1 MQELERTSNGDTGEP
16 VAPALRPEPVGRSVV
31 LVQHRLRTD
40 IHPRRRVTGLIGLL
54 SLLLVLRLV
63 SEAIPSTALAPDCRP
78 ENPWDERCAW
88 FDSLL
93 ELAVRADHAVDA
105 EPAWTDTRPMYADD
119 LGRVTTIILNGL
131 QDYGFVTPHRPK
143 SVTFEDY
150 GADASMIAGRYYES
164 EDRVSL
170 NDRYLSDP
178 VWERRGFLKV
188 LTHELI
194 HAQGYRGEVQTET
207 IAIQVVAA
215 LGNEGE
221 PGFRRATLEE
231 IRNDALWSAY
241 AIAAHHAYFV
251 ADDNIRPA
259 CTTGL
264 DEHGY
269 TCAPVGPPNEAM
281 LSRLDQV
288 RQAVFDPQE
297 LRYSDYR
304 VRWWEKR
311 EIGLLMSNYV
321 IPPLAFT
328 LQAYCGSPHELP
340 STAGWQPEV
349 NGTHVIASLPADE
362 ADFLLADIGWHC
374 PTWLPTSGTVADSSE
389 APTEVEAPQN

>member
-1 MQELERTSNGDTGEP
+1 
-16 VAPALRPEPVGRSVV
+16 
-31 LVQHRLRTD
+31 
-40 IHPRRRVTGLIGLL
+40 VTGFIGLL

-63 SEAIPSTALAPDCRP
+63 TESIPLPSAPPAPDCQP
-78 ENPWDERCAW
+78 ENPWDQRCAW

-93 ELAVRADHAVDA
+93 EIAVASDRAADA
-105 EPAWTDTRPMYADD
+105 EPAWADIRPTYGDD
-119 LGRVTTIILNGL
+119 LERLTTIILNGI
-131 QDYGFVTPHRPK
+131 QDYGFVAPHRPK

-150 GADASMIAGRYYES
+150 GADASLVAGRYYEN
-164 EDRVSL
+164 EDRVTL

-178 VWERRGFLKV
+178 VWERRSFLKV

-194 HAQGYRGEVQTET
+194 HAQGYRGEVQTEA
-207 IAIQVVAA
+207 IALQVVAA
-215 LGNEGE
+215 LGNAGE
-221 PGFRRATLEE
+221 PGFRRVAIED

-241 AIAAHHAYFV
+241 DIAFHHAYFV
-251 ADDNIRPA
+251 ADDNMKPA

-269 TCAPVGPPNEAM
+269 TCEPVGPPNEAM
-281 LSRLDQV
+281 LSRLDKV
-288 RQAVFDPQE
+288 RQAVYDPQE

-328 LQAYCGSPHELP
+328 LQAYCRTPHALP
-340 STAGWQPEV
+340 ATWQPAL
-349 NGTHVIASLPADE
+349 NGSSANVSLPADE
-362 ADFLLADIGWHC
+362 GDSLLADIGWRC
-374 PTWLPTSGTVADSSE
+374 PTWLAMSGTVADPSP
-389 APTEVEAPQN
+389 APTDLDAPKN